1 MKKYYPHIMIILY
14 TISIFIVGMVVQI
27 ELSKNRFHKISTH
40 CEWGDSD
47 YESIWFII
55 TGHEVDAYGN

>member
-1 MKKYYPHIMIILY
+1 
-14 TISIFIVGMVVQI
+14 MVVQI

-47 YESIWFII
+47 YESVWYII
-55 TGHEVDAYGN
+55 TGHEVEGY